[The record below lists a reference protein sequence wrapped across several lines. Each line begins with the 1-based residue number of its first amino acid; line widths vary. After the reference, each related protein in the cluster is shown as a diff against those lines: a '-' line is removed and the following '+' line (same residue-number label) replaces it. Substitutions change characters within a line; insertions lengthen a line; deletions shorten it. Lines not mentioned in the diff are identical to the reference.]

1 MDQDRVGGLGSLIE
15 KGFQI
20 IKNII
25 NCPERYKENNN
36 LAVQFSARKF
46 PKFRKIIDFC
56 FA

>member
-1 MDQDRVGGLGSLIE
+1 MDQDIVGGIGSLIE